1 MSNYAIACAMW
12 LKKTSKLV
20 NFDEFEVVGYLAPFT
35 RLCLKQLK
43 MIDTSSLLQAIYI
56 LMILAVIILHMR

>member
-1 MSNYAIACAMW
+1 MSNNAIACAMG

-20 NFDEFEVVGYLAPFT
+20 NFDEFEVAGYLAPFT

-43 MIDTSSLLQAIYI
+43 MIDISL
-56 LMILAVIILHMR
+56 MTLAVIILHMR